1 MKRQHLSKT
10 QNAIASSNRES
21 AIAQPQSQNSLARSS
36 THPIEELQGAI
47 GNQAV
52 NRLLANQP
60 TVQAK
65 PMFRGLSHELAIQPK
80 LAIGAVGDKY
90 EREADRVASQV
101 VNQINTSENQTIQRE
116 EMSSDE
122 ALRMQAVMQHDSQGE
137 AMATTP
143 ALETSINQ
151 AKGSGQPLP
160 STILQP
166 MQKAF
171 GADFRGVRVHADA
184 QSDRLNQSIQAKAFT
199 TGQNIFFK
207 HGEYN
212 PGNQQ
217 GQELLAHELTHVVQQ
232 NGNAIQHQ
240 MQTIPPKIAQTTL
253 QPQLIQRTEDHAK
266 RLASL
271 YAPDGTYNSWKD
283 IYDARNNFLPYQWK
297 RIKAAR
303 RLGTDGMPVIYDR
316 SGNAI
321 SNELLSIVEQAKL
334 DAKKQGLNPN
344 SAHMQIL
351 TYLEQ
356 TVNNKFGPA
365 GVVQFYRGA
374 HIVFR
379 DNGAIYNNVK
389 RLGMPIA
396 ATNPQSQIMSKTEFV
411 GMLGANFG
419 MGNAQEQRAG
429 KMFTRRP
436 EDKETSHYQP
446 NMVDDTDN
454 PLPSN
459 QQYWFLATKYHQKNV
474 GYDSFNAPPQLGI
487 DLPESVGGH
496 ILVGIVPHNLRNPND
511 SSTGHTFVQTE
522 GAGFQNFNQASIAHG
537 KGYFA
542 NAGYTA
548 QQGTQTGLLGTTLHS
563 EKTNTEIREHENVN
577 PAWTW
582 NELYTEALD
591 YAWKN
596 HSDVY

>member
-1 MKRQHLSKT
+1 
-10 QNAIASSNRES
+10 
-21 AIAQPQSQNSLARSS
+21 
-36 THPIEELQGAI
+36 
-47 GNQAV
+47 
-52 NRLLANQP
+52 
-60 TVQAK
+60 
-65 PMFRGLSHELAIQPK
+65 
-80 LAIGAVGDKY
+80 
-90 EREADRVASQV
+90 
-101 VNQINTSENQTIQRE
+101 
-116 EMSSDE
+116 
-122 ALRMQAVMQHDSQGE
+122 
-137 AMATTP
+137 
-143 ALETSINQ
+143 
-151 AKGSGQPLP
+151 
-160 STILQP
+160 
-166 MQKAF
+166 
-171 GADFRGVRVHADA
+171 
-184 QSDRLNQSIQAKAFT
+184 
-199 TGQNIFFK
+199 
-207 HGEYN
+207 
-212 PGNQQ
+212 
-217 GQELLAHELTHVVQQ
+217 
-232 NGNAIQHQ
+232 
-240 MQTIPPKIAQTTL
+240 
-253 QPQLIQRTEDHAK
+253 
-266 RLASL
+266 
-271 YAPDGTYNSWKD
+271 
-283 IYDARNNFLPYQWK
+283 
-297 RIKAAR
+297 
-303 RLGTDGMPVIYDR
+303 
-316 SGNAI
+316 
-321 SNELLSIVEQAKL
+321 
-334 DAKKQGLNPN
+334 
-344 SAHMQIL
+344 
-351 TYLEQ
+351 
-356 TVNNKFGPA
+356 
-365 GVVQFYRGA
+365 
-374 HIVFR
+374 
-379 DNGAIYNNVK
+379 
-389 RLGMPIA
+389 MPIA